1 MLECFLLK
9 FCCREKA
16 GRQHVEK
23 LLMEGERVMS
33 EREGQLMK
41 RSAQEHAGLQ
51 RSLQV
56 MCDG

>member
-1 MLECFLLK
+1 MFFVEI
-9 FCCREKA
+9 CCREKA